1 MLQDVMHVTFWMGK
15 AIGQR
20 THQWRREGFDLEET
34 WVNNEVVLASPFFLV
49 AED

>member
-20 THQWRREGFDLEET
+20 THQWWREGFDLEET
-34 WVNNEVVLASPFFLV
+34 WVNNKVVLASPFFLV

>member
-1 MLQDVMHVTFWMGK
+1 MLRDAMYETFWMGM

-34 WVNNEVVLASPFFLV
+34 WVNNEVVIASPFSLV